1 MSRVGANRHRLVLA
15 VAGASARHTP
25 GPGPGPCRHERG
37 PPLPL
42 CNRALPEAQSGRLP
56 APGAAIPGFPASTL
70 LTRGSGGGVRG
81 TGMTV
86 SLGHGLASRS
96 SRGCDPCCVDTACH
110 FVGTHV
116 AILEQN
122 NLLKLF
128 ASFSKPPCPLR
139 QPRGWDSGL
148 GRHPRLEAA
157 GVTVVVWGWG
167 VASHTPSSSGF
178 AS

>member
-1 MSRVGANRHRLVLA
+1 
-15 VAGASARHTP
+15 
-25 GPGPGPCRHERG
+25 
-37 PPLPL
+37 
-42 CNRALPEAQSGRLP
+42 
-56 APGAAIPGFPASTL
+56 
-70 LTRGSGGGVRG
+70 
-81 TGMTV
+81 MTV

-139 QPRGWDSGL
+139 QPRRWDSGL